1 MNKERTFLYVIS
13 PMNMNRHEGG
23 KEESRSKEVSTRREV
38 DSDSMHTV
46 EEGEAQLFTLQTS
59 RYEFMTNN

>member
-1 MNKERTFLYVIS
+1 
-13 PMNMNRHEGG
+13 MNMNRHEGG